1 MTNGISYRL
10 ERYFT
15 AEQIANCLQVPEDY
29 VISLINSGILECIT
43 LPGNLDNS
51 VRIPSESFEN
61 FICNCQSK
69 KEVPAL
75 QQVPVQAA
83 EQQAPEKDSEQQQE
97 QNPSPAPQE
106 HKTCLSVFE
115 V

>member
-1 MTNGISYRL
+1 MANGISYRL

-29 VISLINSGILECIT
+29 VGSLINSGILECIT
-43 LPGNLDNS
+43 LPGNLNNP
-51 VRIPSESFEN
+51 VRISSESFEN
-61 FICNCQSK
+61 FICKCQSK
-69 KEVPAL
+69 KEVPVL
-75 QQVPVQAA
+75 QRVPVQTA

>member
-1 MTNGISYRL
+1 MSNGISYRL

-43 LPGNLDNS
+43 LPGSLDDP
-51 VRIPSESFEN
+51 VRISGESFEN

-69 KEVPAL
+69 REVPVL
-75 QQVPVQAA
+75 QKVSVQPP

-97 QNPSPAPQE
+97 QNQSPAPQE